1 MEKIKIAEG
10 ITLNYLKT
18 DKFKTNYLSVN
29 FLQYLNREKSALYAL
44 VPQVLIRGTAKHKDI
59 ASIKNVLDDLYAA
72 SVEARVYKRGEY
84 QVCGMTASW
93 LADKYAI
100 DGTDI
105 TEGTL
110 NMLEKIIFAPYL
122 EKGIFSESY
131 VESEKKDL
139 IDDIRAVIN
148 NKNSYAVTRCKQE
161 MCKNEAYGISEYGEE
176 EDVRKITPE
185 TLFKA
190 YNELLETSVV
200 EVFYVGSGDRES
212 VYNRITGMFEG
223 RKRNCIPLKKT
234 EVVRE
239 VSEVK
244 NVTEKISAAQGK
256 LSLGFRTDSVMGE
269 KDYCAFPVFVEMYG
283 NSPVSKL
290 FMNVREKLSLC
301 YYCRAIPDGLK
312 GVMVVT
318 SGIECSNKDK
328 AQNEIIAQLEAV
340 KKGEVSEEEL
350 VLAKKSLKNAYKELE
365 DSPVALEGW
374 YLMRRL
380 AGLNDTHTAV
390 SEGFMAVTKEDIV
403 RTANKIKLDTVYFLE
418 GVSGG
423 EEADEDE

>member
-29 FLQYLNREKSALYAL
+29 FLQYLNREKAALYAL

-110 NMLEKIIFAPYL
+110 NMLEEIIFAPYL

-139 IDDIRAVIN
+139 IDEIRAVIN

-200 EVFYVGSGDRES
+200 EVFYVGSGDREY
-212 VYNRITGMFEG
+212 VCKRITGMFED

-234 EVVRE
+234 EVVRD

-269 KDYCAFPVFVEMYG
+269 KDYSAFPVFVEMYG

-318 SGIECSNKDK
+318 SGIECSNKVK

-390 SEGFMAVTKEDIV
+390 SDGFMGVTKEDIV